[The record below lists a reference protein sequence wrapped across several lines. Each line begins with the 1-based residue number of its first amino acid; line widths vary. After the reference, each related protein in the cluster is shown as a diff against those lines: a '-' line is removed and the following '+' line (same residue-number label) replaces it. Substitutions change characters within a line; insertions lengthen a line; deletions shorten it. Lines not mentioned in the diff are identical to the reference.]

1 LIGNEIKRN
10 LFNVRSLFALMA
22 LLLIQWH
29 PVFMEMRLSPMIVN
43 DPFYYIYLF
52 AGNNYAL
59 FFTAAAIPCAVSWPD
74 DRNYGMTSYMAT
86 RCSPKQY
93 ARAKTVGAWASY
105 FLFSFAVVLL
115 LMLSVILVTGI
126 WGVPSERPYIECG
139 YDLTRTYYAIASK
152 SYFLYYVTRATTIA
166 LIAGM
171 WSMISFLVSV
181 CFANVFLTIA
191 VPPIVVYFMIN
202 LMRELSAPLYL
213 NPIVVAYNNFHLYS
227 VAVRLLYTLFYALV
241 ISGILGW
248 LSCRK
253 MVKEVLHA

>member
-1 LIGNEIKRN
+1 
-10 LFNVRSLFALMA
+10 
-22 LLLIQWH
+22 
-29 PVFMEMRLSPMIVN
+29 MEMRLSPMIVN

-115 LMLSVILVTGI
+115 LMLCVILVTGI
-126 WGVPSERPYIECG
+126 WGVPSERPYIECV

-202 LMRELSAPLYL
+202 LMRELSAPLSESHRRCL
-213 NPIVVAYNNFHLYS
+213 QQFPSVLCGGHAPLHAFLRARHLRHS
-227 VAVRLLYTLFYALV
+227 RLALLSKDGEGGAPCVRHTAFYA
-241 ISGILGW
+241 
-248 LSCRK
+248 
-253 MVKEVLHA
+253 